1 MSWRY
6 ASARGNESTNDVTS
20 ESAVQKPA
28 WRSLYTEERH
38 KEKDSS
44 LLEPKVDQWRM
55 KDRVRSCAFT
65 RPLLWLSPL
74 LGPFCAG

>member
-1 MSWRY
+1 MEERLSWRY
-6 ASARGNESTNDVTS
+6 ASARGS
-20 ESAVQKPA
+20 EGGSDSNLDASASKPA

-55 KDRVRSCAFT
+55 KDRVRSCVFS
-65 RPLLWLSPL
+65 LL
-74 LGPFCAG
+74 